1 MKEKEYPYL
10 YIDRESSRWKL
21 SGTRPREITVN
32 SEGRPIGSGQTPTD
46 LIP

>member
-1 MKEKEYPYL
+1 MKEKEYL
-10 YIDRESSRWKL
+10 YIDRESFRWKL